1 MSRKAREWAR
11 PSSRPLLRIAWWV
24 VFVFV
29 LITVVAIRLRLLGI
43 PLERDEGEYAYAGQL
58 LLQGIP
64 PYQLAYNM
72 KFPGV
77 YAAYALI
84 MALFGQTP
92 AGVHLGFLIVNL
104 ATIALI
110 FLIGQKLLSETAGLT
125 AASAYAVLSV
135 SPSVL
140 GLAAHATHFV
150 MLPVLGAI
158 LILLS
163 LPERRSLSALGGSG
177 FLFGLG
183 LLMKQPA
190 VAFVLF
196 GAGYLVWTD
205 FRARLEW
212 KTIAT
217 RSAVFA
223 CGVGLPIAVTF
234 FLLWRAGVFARF
246 WFWTIDYARAYGS
259 ETSFNR
265 GLQYF
270 ARNFPQVVGDGWL
283 LWTLAGIGVISCVWN
298 TRTRQRAIFLLG
310 FLGFSALALSAGLY
324 FQKHY
329 FIFVLPAVTLLA
341 GAAVASLTDLIP
353 ARRTVVRFAP
363 LLLFAVALVL
373 PLVGNRNIF
382 YSLSPEAASR
392 EIYFNNP
399 FVESIAIA
407 KFLREHT
414 DPSDN
419 IAVLGSEPEIYFYS
433 HRHSA
438 TGYIYIYALMEA
450 QRYAGEMQTQMIQ
463 EIEKSRPKLVVFV
476 SVTPSWLVEEK
487 SDRTILNWI
496 NNYLG
501 SNYVGIGLVNI
512 FPSAPPEYYL
522 PLESTPARVSPDRI
536 LIYERK
542 P

>member
-1 MSRKAREWAR
+1 MRREATQR
-11 PSSRPLLRIAWWV
+11 ERLSARPLLRIAWWV
-24 VFVFV
+24 VFVLV
-29 LITVVAIRLRLLGI
+29 LITVIGIRIRLLEI

-104 ATIALI
+104 AAIALI
-110 FLIGQKLLSETAGLT
+110 FLIGQKLLSETAGLS

-163 LPERRSLSALGGSG
+163 LPERRSLSALGVSG

-183 LLMKQPA
+183 LLMKQPG

-205 FRARLEW
+205 FRARLGW

-217 RSAVFA
+217 RSVIFA
-223 CGVGLPIAVTF
+223 CGVGLPIAATF
-234 FLLWRAGVFARF
+234 LLLWRAGVFAKF
-246 WFWTIDYARAYGS
+246 WFWTINYARAYGS

-283 LWTLAGIGVISCVWN
+283 LWTLAGIGAISCLWN
-298 TRTRQRAIFLLG
+298 ARARQRAVFLLG

-341 GAAVASLTDLIP
+341 GAAAASLTDLFP
-353 ARRTVVRFAP
+353 AGTVLRLAP
-363 LLLFAVALVL
+363 LLLFGFALGL
-373 PLVGNRNIF
+373 PLIGNRNIF
-382 YSLSPEAASR
+382 YSLSPEAASQ
-392 EIYFNNP
+392 EIYFDNP

-407 KFLREHT
+407 KFLREHS
-414 DPSDN
+414 DPSDT

-438 TGYIYIYALMEA
+438 TGYVYTYALMEA
-450 QRYAGEMQTQMIQ
+450 QQYAGEMQTQMIE
-463 EIEKSRPKLVVFV
+463 EIEKARPKLVVFV
-476 SVTPSWLVEEK
+476 SVTPSWLMEEK

-496 NNYLG
+496 NDYLG

-536 LIYERK
+536 LIYELK

>member
-1 MSRKAREWAR
+1 MRREATQR
-11 PSSRPLLRIAWWV
+11 ERLSARPLLRIAWWV
-24 VFVFV
+24 VFVLV
-29 LITVVAIRLRLLGI
+29 LITVIGIRIRLLEI

-104 ATIALI
+104 AAIALI
-110 FLIGQKLLSETAGLT
+110 FLIGQKLLSETAGLS

-163 LPERRSLSALGGSG
+163 LPERRSLSALGVSG

-183 LLMKQPA
+183 LLMKQPG

-205 FRARLEW
+205 FRARLGW

-217 RSAVFA
+217 RSVIFA
-223 CGVGLPIAVTF
+223 CGVGLPIAATF
-234 FLLWRAGVFARF
+234 LLLWRAGVFAKF
-246 WFWTIDYARAYGS
+246 WFWTINYARAYGS

-283 LWTLAGIGVISCVWN
+283 LGPWLELERSVVFGTPGRGNAPSSYSAFLVSLPWPFPPAS
-298 TRTRQRAIFLLG
+298 IF
-310 FLGFSALALSAGLY
+310 
-324 FQKHY
+324 
-329 FIFVLPAVTLLA
+329 
-341 GAAVASLTDLIP
+341 
-353 ARRTVVRFAP
+353 
-363 LLLFAVALVL
+363 
-373 PLVGNRNIF
+373 RNITL
-382 YSLSPEAASR
+382 SLSSR
-392 EIYFNNP
+392 
-399 FVESIAIA
+399 
-407 KFLREHT
+407 R
-414 DPSDN
+414 
-419 IAVLGSEPEIYFYS
+419 
-433 HRHSA
+433 
-438 TGYIYIYALMEA
+438 
-450 QRYAGEMQTQMIQ
+450 
-463 EIEKSRPKLVVFV
+463 
-476 SVTPSWLVEEK
+476 
-487 SDRTILNWI
+487 
-496 NNYLG
+496 
-501 SNYVGIGLVNI
+501 
-512 FPSAPPEYYL
+512 
-522 PLESTPARVSPDRI
+522 
-536 LIYERK
+536 
-542 P
+542 

>member
-1 MSRKAREWAR
+1 MRREATQR
-11 PSSRPLLRIAWWV
+11 ERLSARPLLRIAWWV
-24 VFVFV
+24 VFVLV
-29 LITVVAIRLRLLGI
+29 LITVVGIRIRLLEI

-104 ATIALI
+104 AAIALI
-110 FLIGQKLLSETAGLT
+110 FLIGQELLSETAGLA
-125 AASAYAVLSV
+125 AASAYAVLSL

-163 LPERRSLSALGGSG
+163 PPERRSLLALTASGS
-177 FLFGLG
+177 LFGLG
-183 LLMKQPA
+183 LLMKQPG

-196 GAGYLVWTD
+196 GGGYVVWTD
-205 FRARLEW
+205 FRAHLRW
-212 KTIAT
+212 KTIVT

-223 CGVGLPIAVTF
+223 CGVGLPIAAAF
-234 FLLWRAGVFARF
+234 LLLWRAGVFAKF

-270 ARNFPQVVGDGWL
+270 ARNFPQVVGAGWL
-283 LWTLAGIGVISCVWN
+283 LWTLAGIGAIICVWDA
-298 TRTRQRAIFLLG
+298 RMQRRAVFLLG

-329 FIFVLPAVTLLA
+329 FIFVLPAVALLA
-341 GAAVASLTDLIP
+341 GAAAASLTDLFP
-353 ARRTVVRFAP
+353 GGRTVLRLAP
-363 LLLFAVALVL
+363 LLLFACALGL
-373 PLVGNRNIF
+373 PLVGNRDIF

-392 EIYFNNP
+392 EIYFDNP

-407 KFLREHT
+407 KFLREHS
-414 DPSDN
+414 DPSDT

-438 TGYIYIYALMEA
+438 TGYIYTYALMEA
-450 QRYAGEMQTQMIQ
+450 QQYAGKMQTQMVE
-463 EIEKSRPKLVVFV
+463 EIEKARPRLVVFV
-476 SVTPSWLVEEK
+476 SVTPSWLMEKK

-512 FPSAPPEYYL
+512 FSSEPSEYYL
-522 PLESTPARVSPDRI
+522 PLESKPARVSADRI

>member
-1 MSRKAREWAR
+1 MRREATQR
-11 PSSRPLLRIAWWV
+11 ERLSARPLLRIAWWV
-24 VFVFV
+24 VFVLV
-29 LITVVAIRLRLLGI
+29 LITVVGIRIRLLEI

-104 ATIALI
+104 AAIALI
-110 FLIGQKLLSETAGLT
+110 FLIGQELLSETAGLA
-125 AASAYAVLSV
+125 AASAYAVLSL

-163 LPERRSLSALGGSG
+163 PPERRSLLALTASGS
-177 FLFGLG
+177 LFGLG
-183 LLMKQPA
+183 LLMKQPG

-196 GAGYLVWTD
+196 GGGYVVWTD
-205 FRARLEW
+205 FRAHLRW
-212 KTIAT
+212 KTIVT

-223 CGVGLPIAVTF
+223 CGVGLPIAAAF
-234 FLLWRAGVFARF
+234 LLLWRAGVFAKF

-270 ARNFPQVVGDGWL
+270 ARNFPQVVGAGWL
-283 LWTLAGIGVISCVWN
+283 LWTLAGIGAIICVWDA
-298 TRTRQRAIFLLG
+298 RMQRRAVFLLG

-329 FIFVLPAVTLLA
+329 FIFVLPAVALLA
-341 GAAVASLTDLIP
+341 GAAAASLTDLFP
-353 ARRTVVRFAP
+353 GGRTVLRLAP
-363 LLLFAVALVL
+363 LLLFAVRSAFHWSETGTSSTPFRLRR
-373 PLVGNRNIF
+373 PLGKSISIIHLSNRSRSPNSSASTPTRRI
-382 YSLSPEAASR
+382 LSPSSVRNRKSTSIRTVTPQPVISIPMLSWKHSNMPERCKRKWSR
-392 EIYFNNP
+392 R
-399 FVESIAIA
+399 S
-407 KFLREHT
+407 
-414 DPSDN
+414 
-419 IAVLGSEPEIYFYS
+419 
-433 HRHSA
+433 
-438 TGYIYIYALMEA
+438 
-450 QRYAGEMQTQMIQ
+450 
-463 EIEKSRPKLVVFV
+463 KSR
-476 SVTPSWLVEEK
+476 
-487 SDRTILNWI
+487 
-496 NNYLG
+496 
-501 SNYVGIGLVNI
+501 
-512 FPSAPPEYYL
+512 APGWWFL
-522 PLESTPARVSPDRI
+522 FR
-536 LIYERK
+536 
-542 P
+542 